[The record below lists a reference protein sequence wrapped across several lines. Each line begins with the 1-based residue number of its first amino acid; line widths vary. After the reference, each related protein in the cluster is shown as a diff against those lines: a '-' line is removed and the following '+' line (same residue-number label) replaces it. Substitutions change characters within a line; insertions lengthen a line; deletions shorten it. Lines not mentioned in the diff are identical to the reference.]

1 MSKIG
6 ALIAIARTLRK
17 LERLAA
23 KMGYAEL
30 SLVIGTAALLATD
43 IVQGTRGKS

>member
-1 MSKIG
+1 MNNIG

-23 KMGYAEL
+23 KMGHAEL

-43 IVQGTRGKS
+43 IVQGVHSKP